1 VILAMAAIEEIY
13 DAAARA
19 GLLTAAE
26 CAGTVVRVD
35 FRAPDE
41 DVLDGLGVSRG
52 YTIRYP
58 AQRLGLAA
66 GDELTV
72 AGHPYRVRA
81 VRQVGD
87 GSECRATLTRIT

>member
-1 VILAMAAIEEIY
+1 MATITDLY
-13 DAAARA
+13 DAAAHA

-26 CAGTVVRVD
+26 CAGVVVWVD

-58 AQRLGLAA
+58 AQRLALTT
-66 GDELTV
+66 GDELTIDRER
-72 AGHPYRVRA
+72 YRVRE
-81 VRQVGD
+81 VRQLGD